1 MDEQDPLHFL
11 AFPREGEEVRSAG
24 SGEHRAAMG
33 RLQRRIQ
40 SERIPQP
47 QAREKAREIFQRLD
61 RQGKI

>member
-1 MDEQDPLHFL
+1 
-11 AFPREGEEVRSAG
+11 
-24 SGEHRAAMG
+24 MG